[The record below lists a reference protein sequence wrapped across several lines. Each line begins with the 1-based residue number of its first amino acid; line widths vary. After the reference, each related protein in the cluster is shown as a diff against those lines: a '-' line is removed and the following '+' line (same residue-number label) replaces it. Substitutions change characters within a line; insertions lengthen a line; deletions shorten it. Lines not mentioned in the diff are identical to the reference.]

1 MKKQPIYKP
10 YSKTKLN
17 ELKLK
22 KYLNERQSK
31 QNSRDNSFPSS
42 LS

>member
-22 KYLNERQSK
+22 LYLNERQSAK
-31 QNSRDNSFPSS
+31 NSGNHSFPGSPS
-42 LS
+42 